1 MVLNSAM
8 SPTTKFL
15 LRVFHFWRS
24 CNDCRYSFLE
34 RDQILLT
41 MCCTCLHHLLQYK
54 SGLRNFTG
62 GGMTIFGFIVKVL
75 ADVMAESY
83 QGHLSFPL
91 SEVQSLGFLQF
102 QSSIWEETYR
112 SGLFNA
118 SLAKIQELHALNE
131 FSFHKLHRCGLQM
144 EGFWVILSNHHQ
156 YPPWKIGCCCHS
168 SQNMPSSVLF
178 LHQWNYVH
186 WIDWSYMFTSSNKS
200 S

>member
-34 RDQILLT
+34 RDH
-41 MCCTCLHHLLQYK
+41 LHHLLQCK
-54 SGLRNFTG
+54 SGLRNFTD
-62 GGMTIFGFIVKVL
+62 GGMTIFDFIVKVL
-75 ADVMAESY
+75 PYVMAKSY

-102 QSSIWEETYR
+102 QSSVWKETYR
-112 SGLFNA
+112 P
-118 SLAKIQELHALNE
+118 SLLHESLTKIQELHALYG
-131 FSFHKLHRCGLQM
+131 FPFHKLHPCGFQM

-156 YPPWKIGCCCHS
+156 YPPWRLDLVVIHLRICLLQFSFYTNG
-168 SQNMPSSVLF
+168 
-178 LHQWNYVH
+178 
-186 WIDWSYMFTSSNKS
+186 ITSIE
-200 S
+200 